1 LAAFVVREIAYRKA
15 YCQQPVS
22 GKGEALMATDGNT
35 LGTAPERRQFLRD
48 RLARRDALL
57 VPGAGNALTAR
68 IIQDTGFEAVYV
80 TGAGIANTL
89 LGAPDIGLVT
99 LSELAATTEAIS
111 EICTLPLIVDI
122 DTGFGNAVNTYRTVR
137 VLERAGACA
146 LQIEDQE
153 FPKRCGH
160 FSGKAVIPVAEMT
173 AKIRAATDARDDE
186 NLLIIARTDARAI
199 DGLEAALDRA
209 GQFIEAGAD
218 LTFVEAP
225 VSADEMR
232 AITARLAVPQVANMV
247 VGGRTPLLPQ
257 TTLADIGFSLVLYA
271 NAPLQAAM
279 RAMSGVLQ
287 ALKRDGDLE
296 NVIGQ
301 LADFEERQRL
311 VDKDFYDALEQKYTI
326 D

>member
-1 LAAFVVREIAYRKA
+1 MA
-15 YCQQPVS
+15 QS
-22 GKGEALMATDGNT
+22 GIKGE
-35 LGTAPERRQFLRD
+35 TAAERREFLRD

-68 IIQDTGFEAVYV
+68 IIQDAGFEAVYV

-99 LSELAATTEAIS
+99 LTELVGVTEAIS
-111 EICTLPLIVDI
+111 EICDLPLIVDI

-137 VLERAGACA
+137 VIERAGACA
-146 LQIEDQE
+146 VQIEDQE

-160 FSGKAVIPVAEMT
+160 FSGKAVIPVNEMT
-173 AKIRAATDARDDE
+173 AKIRAAADARDDR

-199 DGLEAALDRA
+199 DGLDAALDRA
-209 GQFIEAGAD
+209 EQFIEAGAD

-225 VSADEMR
+225 TSEDEMR
-232 AITARLAVPQVANMV
+232 TITARLKVPQVANMV
-247 VGGRTPLLPQ
+247 VGGQPPLLPKE
-257 TTLADIGFSLVLYA
+257 TLAEIGFSLVLYA
-271 NAPLQAAM
+271 NTPLQAAM
-279 RAMSGVLQ
+279 RAMSGVL
-287 ALKRDGDLE
+287 AVLKRDGKID

-301 LADFEERQRL
+301 LADFDERQRL
-311 VDKDFYDALEQKYTI
+311 VDKDFYDALEQKYSA

>member
-1 LAAFVVREIAYRKA
+1 MEQPEGALA
-15 YCQQPVS
+15 
-22 GKGEALMATDGNT
+22 
-35 LGTAPERRQFLRD
+35 TAPGRRRHLRD

-99 LSELAATTEAIS
+99 LTELAGVTEAIS
-111 EICTLPLIVDI
+111 EISTLPLIVDI

-146 LQIEDQE
+146 LQIEDQD

-160 FSGKAVIPVAEMT
+160 FSGKAVIPAGEMT
-173 AKIRAATDARDDE
+173 AKIRAAADARDDP
-186 NLLIIARTDARAI
+186 NLLIIARTDARAV
-199 DGLEAALDRA
+199 DGLEAALERA
-209 GQFIEAGAD
+209 GQYIEAGAD

-225 VSADEMR
+225 TSEDEMR
-232 AITARLAVPQVANMV
+232 AITARLPVPQVANMV
-247 VGGRTPLLPQ
+247 VGGKTPLLAQ
-257 TTLADIGFSLVLYA
+257 EKLAEIGFSLVLYA
-271 NAPLQAAM
+271 NTPLQAAM
-279 RAMSGVLQ
+279 RAMSAVLT
-287 ALKRDGDLE
+287 ALKRDGDLG
-296 NVIGQ
+296 NVIGE

-311 VDKDFYDALEQKYTI
+311 VDKGFYDALERTYAV

>member
-1 LAAFVVREIAYRKA
+1 MTQSSTTGGA
-15 YCQQPVS
+15 
-22 GKGEALMATDGNT
+22 T
-35 LGTAPERRQFLRD
+35 LGTATERRLFLRE

-99 LSELAATTEAIS
+99 LTELAEVTEAIS

-146 LQIEDQE
+146 LQIEDQD

-160 FSGKAVIPVAEMT
+160 FGGKAVIPVREMT
-173 AKIRAATDARDDE
+173 AKIRAAADARDDA
-186 NLLIIARTDARAI
+186 NLLIIARTDACAT
-199 DGLEAALDRA
+199 DGLDAALDRA
-209 GQFIEAGAD
+209 EQFIEAGAD

-225 VSADEMR
+225 TSPDEMR

-247 VGGRTPLLPQ
+247 VGGKTPLLPQ
-257 TTLADIGFSLVLYA
+257 ETLAEIGFSLVLYA
-271 NAPLQAAM
+271 NTPLQAAM
-279 RAMSGVLQ
+279 RAMSGVLA
-287 ALKRDGDLE
+287 ALKRDGAID
-296 NVIGQ
+296 NVIDQ
-301 LADFEERQRL
+301 LADFDERQRL
-311 VDKDFYDALEQKYTI
+311 VDKDFYDALERKYAA

>member
-1 LAAFVVREIAYRKA
+1 MDH
-15 YCQQPVS
+15 
-22 GKGEALMATDGNT
+22 GDDT
-35 LGTAPERRQFLRD
+35 LGTAPARRRFLRD
-48 RLARRDALL
+48 RLAQRDALL

-68 IIQDTGFEAVYV
+68 IIQDVGFEAVYV

-89 LGAPDIGLVT
+89 LGAPDIGLLT
-99 LSELAATTEAIS
+99 LTELVGTTEAIS

-146 LQIEDQE
+146 LQIEDQD

-160 FSGKAVIPVAEMT
+160 FGGKAVIPVREMT
-173 AKIRAATDARDDE
+173 AKIRAATDAREDG

-199 DGLEAALDRA
+199 DGLDAALERA
-209 GQFIEAGAD
+209 QQFIEAGAD

-225 VSADEMR
+225 TSEDEMR
-232 AITARLAVPQVANMV
+232 AITARLPVPQVANMV
-247 VGGRTPLLPQ
+247 VGGKTPLLPQ
-257 TTLADIGFSLVLYA
+257 ATLADIGFSLVLYA
-271 NAPLQAAM
+271 NTPLQAAM
-279 RAMSGVLQ
+279 RAMSGVLE
-287 ALKRDGDLE
+287 ALKRDGALDG
-296 NVIGQ
+296 VIGQ

-311 VDKDFYDALEQKYTI
+311 VGKGFYDALERKYAT

>member
-1 LAAFVVREIAYRKA
+1 MNHPTGTLETAAA
-15 YCQQPVS
+15 
-22 GKGEALMATDGNT
+22 
-35 LGTAPERRQFLRD
+35 RRLFLRD
-48 RLARRDALL
+48 RLERRDAML

-68 IIQDTGFEAVYV
+68 IIQDAGFEAVYV

-99 LSELAATTEAIS
+99 LSELATTTEAIS
-111 EICTLPLIVDI
+111 EICALPLIVDI

-146 LQIEDQE
+146 LQIEDQD

-173 AKIRAATDARDDE
+173 AKIRAAADARDDE
-186 NLLIIARTDARAI
+186 NLLIIARTDARAVEGM
-199 DGLEAALDRA
+199 DAALDRA
-209 GQFIEAGAD
+209 GRFIEAGAD

-225 VSADEMR
+225 RSEDEMR
-232 AITARLAVPQVANMV
+232 AITTRLAVPQVANMV
-247 VGGRTPLLPQ
+247 VGGKTPLLAQ
-257 TTLADIGFSLVLYA
+257 AVLADIGFSLVLYA
-271 NAPLQAAM
+271 NTPLQAAM
-279 RAMSGVLQ
+279 RAMSGVLA

-296 NVIGQ
+296 NVLGE

-311 VDKDFYDALEQKYTI
+311 VDKDFYDALENKYSV

>member
-1 LAAFVVREIAYRKA
+1 
-15 YCQQPVS
+15 
-22 GKGEALMATDGNT
+22 MAKCTT
-35 LGTAPERRQFLRD
+35 ELGTAAERRLFLRD

-99 LSELAATTEAIS
+99 LTELTGVTAAIS

-146 LQIEDQE
+146 LQIEDQD

-160 FSGKAVIPVAEMT
+160 FSGKAVIPINEMT
-173 AKIRAATDARDDE
+173 AKIRAAADARDDR

-199 DGLEAALDRA
+199 DGLDAALDRA
-209 GQFIEAGAD
+209 EQFIEAGAD

-225 VSADEMR
+225 TSEDEMR
-232 AITARLAVPQVANMV
+232 AITTRLKVPQVANMV
-247 VGGRTPLLPQ
+247 VGGKTPLLPQ
-257 TTLADIGFSLVLYA
+257 ATLAGIGFSLVLYA
-271 NAPLQAAM
+271 NTPLQAAM
-279 RAMSGVLQ
+279 RAMSGVLS
-287 ALKRDGDLE
+287 ALKRDGALD
-296 NVIGQ
+296 NVIDQ

-311 VDKDFYDALEQKYTI
+311 VDKGFYDTLEQKYST

>member
-1 LAAFVVREIAYRKA
+1 MDQGSSRFE
-15 YCQQPVS
+15 
-22 GKGEALMATDGNT
+22 
-35 LGTAPERRQFLRD
+35 TAPQRRRFLRD

-68 IIQDTGFEAVYV
+68 IIQDAGFEAVYV

-99 LSELAATTEAIS
+99 LTELATTTEAIS

-146 LQIEDQE
+146 LQIEDQD

-160 FSGKAVIPVAEMT
+160 FSGKAVIPVVEMT
-173 AKIRAATDARDDE
+173 AKIRAAADARDDE

-199 DGLEAALDRA
+199 EGLDAALERA
-209 GQFIEAGAD
+209 ERFIEAGAD

-225 VSADEMR
+225 TSEDEMR

-257 TTLADIGFSLVLYA
+257 AALADIGFSLVLYA
-271 NAPLQAAM
+271 NTPLQAAM
-279 RAMSGVLQ
+279 RAMSGVLA
-287 ALKRDGDLE
+287 ALKQDGSLD
-296 NVIGQ
+296 NVIDH

-311 VDKDFYDALEQKYTI
+311 VDKGFYDALEQKYST

>member
-1 LAAFVVREIAYRKA
+1 MTQSSTTGGA
-15 YCQQPVS
+15 
-22 GKGEALMATDGNT
+22 T
-35 LGTAPERRQFLRD
+35 LGTATERRLFLRQ

-99 LSELAATTEAIS
+99 LTELAGVTEAIS

-146 LQIEDQE
+146 LQIEDQD

-160 FSGKAVIPVAEMT
+160 FGGKAVIPVREMT
-173 AKIRAATDARDDE
+173 AKIRAAADARDDA

-199 DGLEAALDRA
+199 DGLDAALDRA
-209 GQFIEAGAD
+209 EQFIEAGAD

-225 VSADEMR
+225 TSADEMR

-247 VGGRTPLLPQ
+247 VGGKTPLLPQ
-257 TTLADIGFSLVLYA
+257 EMLAEIGFSLVLYA
-271 NAPLQAAM
+271 NTPLQAAM
-279 RAMSGVLQ
+279 RAMSGVLA
-287 ALKRDGDLE
+287 ALKRDGAID
-296 NVIGQ
+296 NVIDQ
-301 LADFEERQRL
+301 LADFDERQRL
-311 VDKDFYDALEQKYTI
+311 VDKDFYDALERKYAT

>member
-1 LAAFVVREIAYRKA
+1 MT
-15 YCQQPVS
+15 QS
-22 GKGEALMATDGNT
+22 GGA
-35 LGTAPERRQFLRD
+35 LGTAPERRRFLRH

-122 DTGFGNAVNTYRTVR
+122 DTGFGNAINTYRTVR

-146 LQIEDQE
+146 LQIEDQV

-160 FSGKAVIPVAEMT
+160 FGGKAVIPVAEMT
-173 AKIRAATDARDDE
+173 AKIRAATDARDDA

-199 DGLEAALDRA
+199 DGLEAALERA

-225 VSADEMR
+225 TSADEMR
-232 AITARLAVPQVANMV
+232 AITARLGVPQVANMV

-257 TTLADIGFSLVLYA
+257 ATLADIGFSLVLYA

-279 RAMSGVLQ
+279 RAMSGVLA
-287 ALKRDGDLE
+287 ALKRDGALD
-296 NVIGQ
+296 NVIDQ

-311 VDKDFYDALEQKYTI
+311 VGKDFYDALEQKYTI

>member
-1 LAAFVVREIAYRKA
+1 MT
-15 YCQQPVS
+15 Q
-22 GKGEALMATDGNT
+22 GGNT
-35 LGTAPERRQFLRD
+35 LGTAPERRRFLRD

-160 FSGKAVIPVAEMT
+160 FGGKAVIPVNEMT
-173 AKIRAATDARDDE
+173 AKIRAATDARDDG

-199 DGLEAALDRA
+199 DGLEAALERA

-225 VSADEMR
+225 ATADEMR
-232 AITARLAVPQVANMV
+232 AITARLGVPQVANMV
-247 VGGRTPLLPQ
+247 VGGRTPLLAQ
-257 TTLADIGFSLVLYA
+257 ATLADIGFALVLYA

-279 RAMSGVLQ
+279 RAMSGVLA
-287 ALKRDGDLE
+287 ALKRDGALD

-311 VDKDFYDALEQKYTI
+311 VDKDFYDALERKYAV

>member
-1 LAAFVVREIAYRKA
+1 MT
-15 YCQQPVS
+15 QGGS
-22 GKGEALMATDGNT
+22 T
-35 LGTAPERRQFLRD
+35 LGTAPQRRRFLRD

-122 DTGFGNAVNTYRTVR
+122 DTGFGNAINTFRTVR

-160 FSGKAVIPVAEMT
+160 FAGKAVIPVADMT
-173 AKIRAATDARDDE
+173 AKIRAATDARDDQ

-199 DGLEAALDRA
+199 DGLEAALERA
-209 GQFIEAGAD
+209 ERFVEAGAD

-225 VSADEMR
+225 ATVDEMR
-232 AITARLAVPQVANMV
+232 AITARLDVPQVANMV
-247 VGGRTPLLPQ
+247 VGGKTPLLPQ
-257 TTLADIGFSLVLYA
+257 ATLADIGFSLVLYA

-279 RAMSGVLQ
+279 RAMSDVLR
-287 ALKRDGDLE
+287 ALERDGDLE

-301 LADFEERQRL
+301 LAGFDERQRL